1 MIGSENSH
9 YPLKMK
15 TTNNRDL
22 IVSVFPRFKQF
33 ARFHFQFSL
42 ANGDD
47 YLSFGFSDT
56 RLETGLS

>member
-1 MIGSENSH
+1 MIGSKNSRH
-9 YPLKMK
+9 PLKMK

-22 IVSVFPRFKQF
+22 IISAFPRFKQF

-47 YLSFGFSDT
+47 YPDFGFSDT

>member
-1 MIGSENSH
+1 MIGSKNSRH
-9 YPLKMK
+9 PLKMK

-22 IVSVFPRFKQF
+22 IISAFPRFKQF

-47 YLSFGFSDT
+47 YLSLGFSDT